1 MINLSKQ
8 NLFRVLLC
16 ISLMGGVSG
25 CQLTTHSDAQV
36 SNVDDNQAIYSENYK
51 DYGQYYVYLKT
62 LSRQDLVAEIDKQKN
77 ILAAGE
83 KNTRMNIILLY
94 SLPNSPIFNAYTAK
108 TVLNKYIQSNSVDL
122 ISRNNKA
129 FVNLLKDQ
137 LNQQIKLFEKI
148 QLMENN
154 IQMNEDTLNEI
165 SKLEAE
171 IADLLKKI
179 DQLRNIEKAISSQ
192 GYH

>member
-1 MINLSKQ
+1 
-8 NLFRVLLC
+8 
-16 ISLMGGVSG
+16 MGGVSG

-94 SLPNSPIFNAYTAK
+94 SLPNSPIYNAYTAK

-122 ISRNNKA
+122 ISRHNKA

-154 IQMNEDTLNEI
+154 TQMNEDTLSEI